1 MPAPRGLLLFSLPA
15 FVLSAMVQAED
26 SVPRVVATFSVLG
39 DLVRE
44 VAGEDVKVDVLTPI
58 GAEVHEWELVPS
70 NFIALERA
78 DVVFFNGYGLEQW
91 IGQVSATVAD
101 GVPVVALAEVS
112 GFPTQSI
119 VTGDFAGD
127 TDPHLWMDP
136 RAAAEYA
143 QVIATSLGEIRPD
156 AAAAFQARADALR
169 VSLIALH
176 EELLEQLSELA
187 QEERLLISSEA
198 AFVYF
203 ANAFDFEHDGIWG
216 NNAEEEGSPR
226 QIMRIIDKI
235 REREPVAIFWE
246 STVSER
252 HVRGVA
258 DETQVQVAGPL
269 FVDSLSEPDGN
280 ASDYQAMLRHNV
292 QLLRDTLGAGHD

>member
-15 FVLSAMVQAED
+15 FLLSAMVQAQD

-44 VAGEDVKVDVLTPI
+44 VAGEGIKVDVLTPI

-70 NFIALERA
+70 NFIALEHA
-78 DVVFFNGYGLEQW
+78 DVVFYNGYGLEQW
-91 IGQVSATVAD
+91 IDQARATVAD
-101 GVPVVALAEVS
+101 DVPVVALAETS
-112 GFPTQSI
+112 GFPTLPI
-119 VTGDFAGD
+119 ATGEFAGAA
-127 TDPHLWMDP
+127 DPHLWMDP

-143 QVIATSLGEIRPD
+143 QVIAATLGEIQPD
-156 AAAAFQARADALR
+156 SATVFQAHADR
-169 VSLIALH
+169 VKEDLYDLH
-176 EELLEQLSELA
+176 QELLEQLSELT
-187 QEERLLISSEA
+187 QEERLLISCEA

-235 REREPVAIFWE
+235 REREPAAIFWE

-252 HVRGVA
+252 HVRSVA

-269 FVDSLSEPDGN
+269 YVDSLSEPGGS
-280 ASDYQAMLRHNV
+280 APDYQTMLRHNV
-292 QLLRDTLGAGHD
+292 QLLRDTLGASHD

>member
-1 MPAPRGLLLFSLPA
+1 MPTPKGLFLLGVITLA
-15 FVLSAMVQAED
+15 LSVTAKAD
-26 SVPRVVATFSVLG
+26 TATPRVVATFSILG
-39 DLVRE
+39 DLARE
-44 VAGEDVKVDVLTPI
+44 VAGDDAKVDVLTPI

-78 DVVFFNGYGLEQW
+78 DVVFYNGYGLEQW
-91 IGQVSATVAD
+91 IGQASATVGD
-101 GVPVVALAEVS
+101 GVPVVALAEAS
-112 GFPTQSI
+112 GFPTQPI
-119 VTGDFAGD
+119 TTGEFAGAA
-127 TDPHLWMDP
+127 DPHLWMDP
-136 RAAAEYA
+136 RGAAEYA
-143 QVIATSLGEIRPD
+143 QVIAATLGEIQPGT
-156 AAAAFQARADALR
+156 AAAFQARADTLKEK
-169 VSLIALH
+169 LLALH
-176 EELLEQLSELA
+176 DELLEQLSGLT

-235 REREPVAIFWE
+235 RKRKPAAIFWE

-258 DETQVQVAGPL
+258 DETHVQVAGPL
-269 FVDSLSEPDGN
+269 FVDSLSEADGAAPD
-280 ASDYQAMLRHNV
+280 YTAMLRHNV
-292 QLLRDTLGAGHD
+292 QLLRDTLGTHHD

>member
-1 MPAPRGLLLFSLPA
+1 MAIPRGVFLLGLLA
-15 FVLSAMVQAED
+15 FMLSNSVLAGNS
-26 SVPRVVATFSVLG
+26 SPRVVATFSILG

-44 VAGEDVKVDVLTPI
+44 VAGDDAKVDVLTPI

-78 DVVFFNGYGLEQW
+78 EVVFYNGYGLEQW

-101 GVPVVALAEVS
+101 GVPLVALAEAS
-112 GFPTQSI
+112 GFPTQPI
-119 VTGDFAGD
+119 ATGEFAGAV
-127 TDPHLWMDP
+127 DPHLWMDP
-136 RAAAEYA
+136 RAAAEYV
-143 QVIATSLGEIRPD
+143 QVIAATLGDIHPD
-156 AAAAFQARADALR
+156 ASDTFQTRADTLKEK
-169 VSLIALH
+169 LLGLH
-176 EELLEQLSELA
+176 DELLEQLSGLT

-203 ANAFDFEHDGIWG
+203 ADAFDFEHDGIWG

-235 REREPVAIFWE
+235 REREPAAIFWE

-258 DETQVQVAGPL
+258 DETHVQVAGPL
-269 FVDSLSEPDGN
+269 FVDSLSEPDGS
-280 ASDYQAMLRHNV
+280 APDYQAMLRHNV
-292 QLLRDTLGAGHD
+292 QSLRDTLGASHD

>member
-1 MPAPRGLLLFSLPA
+1 MAIPRGVFLLGLLA
-15 FVLSAMVQAED
+15 FMLSNSVLAGNS
-26 SVPRVVATFSVLG
+26 SPRVVATFSILG

-44 VAGEDVKVDVLTPI
+44 VAGDDAKVDVLTPI

-78 DVVFFNGYGLEQW
+78 EVVFYNGYGLEQW

-101 GVPVVALAEVS
+101 GVPLVALAEAS
-112 GFPTQSI
+112 GFPTQPI
-119 VTGDFAGD
+119 ATGEFAGAV
-127 TDPHLWMDP
+127 DPHLWMDP
-136 RAAAEYA
+136 RAAAEYV
-143 QVIATSLGEIRPD
+143 QVIAATLGDIHPD
-156 AAAAFQARADALR
+156 AADTFQTRADTLKEK
-169 VSLIALH
+169 LLALH
-176 EELLEQLSELA
+176 DELLEQLSGLT

-203 ANAFDFEHDGIWG
+203 ADAFDFEHDGIWG

-235 REREPVAIFWE
+235 REREPAAIFWE

-258 DETQVQVAGPL
+258 DETHVQVAGPL
-269 FVDSLSEPDGN
+269 FVDSLSEPDGS
-280 ASDYQAMLRHNV
+280 APDYMAMLRHNV
-292 QLLRDTLGAGHD
+292 QLLRDTLGTHHD

>member
-1 MPAPRGLLLFSLPA
+1 MAILRGVLLLGLLAFTFSTS
-15 FVLSAMVQAED
+15 VLAGNSA
-26 SVPRVVATFSVLG
+26 PRVVATFSILG
-39 DLVRE
+39 DLARE
-44 VAGEDVKVDVLTPI
+44 VAGDDAKVDVLTPI

-78 DVVFFNGYGLEQW
+78 DVVFYNGYGLEQW
-91 IGQVSATVAD
+91 IGQASATVGD
-101 GVPVVALAEVS
+101 GVPVVALAEAS
-112 GFPTQSI
+112 GFPTQPI
-119 VTGDFAGD
+119 TTGEFAGAA
-127 TDPHLWMDP
+127 DPHLWMDP

-143 QVIATSLGEIRPD
+143 QVIAATLGEIQPGT
-156 AAAAFQARADALR
+156 AAAFQTRADTLKEK
-169 VSLIALH
+169 LLALH
-176 EELLEQLSELA
+176 DELLEQLSGLT

-235 REREPVAIFWE
+235 REREPAAIFWE

-258 DETQVQVAGPL
+258 DETHVQVAGPL
-269 FVDSLSEPDGN
+269 FVDSLSEPDG
-280 ASDYQAMLRHNV
+280 AAPDYTTMLRHNV
-292 QLLRDTLGAGHD
+292 QLLRDTLGTTHD